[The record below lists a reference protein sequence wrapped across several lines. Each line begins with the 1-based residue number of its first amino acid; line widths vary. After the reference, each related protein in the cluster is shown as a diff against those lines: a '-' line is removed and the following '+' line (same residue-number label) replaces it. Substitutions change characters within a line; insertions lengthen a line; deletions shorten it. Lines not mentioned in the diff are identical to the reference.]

1 MSTCIKLSFLGS
13 FWSILVHM
21 DLQTFFTNI
30 ITFFNDSLI
39 PFILAIAFLVF
50 IWNIAR
56 FFIMGSTLA
65 GDEKKG
71 ITSGRIRARQYAMY
85 SIFAFVIILSFW
97 GIVILLTDDLNLNS
111 GIPVVPDYMGGRP

>member
-13 FWSILVHM
+13 FWSILVDM

-50 IWNIAR
+50 IWNIAQ

-71 ITSGRIRARQYAMY
+71 IISGRIRARQYAMY

>member
-1 MSTCIKLSFLGS
+1 MSTCTKLSFLGS
-13 FWSILVHM
+13 FWSILVDM

-50 IWNIAR
+50 IWNIAQ

-71 ITSGRIRARQYAMY
+71 IISGRIRARQYAMY

>member
-1 MSTCIKLSFLGS
+1 MD
-13 FWSILVHM
+13 M

-50 IWNIAR
+50 IWNIAQ

>member
-1 MSTCIKLSFLGS
+1 
-13 FWSILVHM
+13 M

-50 IWNIAR
+50 IWNTVR
-56 FFIMGSTLA
+56 FFVIEGA
-65 GDEKKG
+65 NEKEHEK
-71 ITSGRIRARQYAMY
+71 ARSFALYGLG
-85 SIFAFVIILSFW
+85 AFVIILSFW

-111 GIPVVPDYMGGRP
+111 GIPVVPDYMGSKP

>member
-1 MSTCIKLSFLGS
+1 MSICIKLSFLGL
-13 FWSILVHM
+13 FWSILVDM

-50 IWNIAR
+50 IWNIAQ

-71 ITSGRIRARQYAMY
+71 IISGRIRARQYAMY